1 MLHEIFW
8 HRGKPIDRRPRLHGQ
23 LPANAVIIGGGMAGL
38 TVAERLLRRGVEGVV
53 LLEAKFCGAGA
64 SGRSSGFITPAS
76 ELGIAQ
82 LQHRFGDDEARVLWD
97 LARGACDAIKT
108 TIHQNGIECGM
119 LPADSLFIASDE
131 SAFKTVEAEYDAL
144 RALGYKA
151 RLYDS
156 DQVREVVG
164 SESYGG
170 AVRFPDSFAIDS
182 FDYIRGLRESLRR
195 GGLQIFEDSPATSVD
210 GSDVHTAEGVVRGGH
225 VFFCLDHAAAQIGA
239 LKRQTYHAQAFLII
253 SEPLEDETMAS
264 IFPDGPQLVWDT
276 DLIYQY
282 FRPTADRRLL
292 VGGGLLSRTYAGEH
306 ENDTAP
312 AEHVLQYV
320 RERFPDLR
328 DIRFESWWQ
337 GLIGVTKDFLP
348 LAGRMK
354 SDPRHF
360 AALCAAGLPWS
371 TLAAETA
378 VRAAIDGDD
387 SLERFFRPERST
399 TELELIQPIVP
410 KPLVFALS
418 HAYAKSFL
426 RGNEETIARR
436 KNVIGS
442 AAMIAAL
449 LAFLSSLWK
458 WLRRK

>member
-8 HRGKPIDRRPRLHGQ
+8 QRGKNIDRRPRIRGRV
-23 LPANAVIIGGGMAGL
+23 PANAVIIGGGISGL
-38 TVAERLLRRGVEGVV
+38 TVAEELLRRGVDGVV
-53 LLEAKFCGAGA
+53 LLEAQFCGSGA

-82 LQHRFGDDEARVLWD
+82 LQHRFGDDDARVLWD
-97 LARGACDAIKT
+97 LARGGCDAIQAT
-108 TIHQNGIECGM
+108 VQRHGIECGL

-131 SAFKTVEAEYDAL
+131 KSFKTVEAEHDAL

-156 DQVREVVG
+156 DQVREVIG

-182 FDYIRGLRESLRR
+182 FDYVRGLRESLLAR
-195 GGLQIFEDSPATSVD
+195 GLQIFEDSPVTSVD
-210 GSDVHTAEGVVRGGH
+210 GCDVHTAEGLVQGGP
-225 VFFCLDHAAAQIGA
+225 VFFCLDHAAARMGT
-239 LKRQTYHAQAFLII
+239 LTHQTYHAQAFLII
-253 SEPLEDETMAS
+253 SEPLKDETMES

-282 FRPTADRRLL
+282 FRPTADQRLL
-292 VGGGLLSRTYAGEH
+292 VGGGLLSRTYAGER
-306 ENDTAP
+306 ENDTEP
-312 AEHVLQYV
+312 AEHVLQYI
-320 RERFPDLR
+320 RERFPVLHDV
-328 DIRFESWWQ
+328 RFESWWQ
-337 GLIGVTKDFLP
+337 GLIGVTRDFLP
-348 LAGRMK
+348 LTGRMK

-360 AALCAAGLPWS
+360 AALCSAGLPWS

-387 SLERFFRPERST
+387 SLDRFFRPERSA
-399 TELELIQPIVP
+399 TELDLIQPFVP

-418 HAYAKSFL
+418 HSYAKSFL
-426 RGNEETIARR
+426 RGDEETITRR
-436 KNVIGS
+436 KKFIGT
-442 AAMIAAL
+442 AAVLAATV
-449 LAFLSSLWK
+449 AFLSSLWK
-458 WLRRK
+458 WIRRR